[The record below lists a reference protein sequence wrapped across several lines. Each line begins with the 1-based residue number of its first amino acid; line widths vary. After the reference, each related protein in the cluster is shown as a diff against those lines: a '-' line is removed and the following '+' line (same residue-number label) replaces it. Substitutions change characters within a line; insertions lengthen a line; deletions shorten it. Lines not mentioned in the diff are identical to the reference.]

1 MFAERLKQ
9 LRKSSGITQEQLAA
23 IIGVERS
30 SIGKY
35 EGRSQTIPSDDVK
48 YRIAE
53 YFGVTVDYLMGYTDS
68 PNPSLANPQYTETE
82 NALIKDFRALN
93 EEGQQKVIEYIEDLM
108 ASGRYI
114 KIHSVLMGKE
124 A

>member
-1 MFAERLKQ
+1 MFAERLKH
-9 LRKSSGITQEQLAA
+9 LRKTKGITQEQLAA

-53 YFGVTVDYLMGYTDS
+53 YFGVTVDYLMGYSDS
-68 PNPSLANPQYTETE
+68 PNPAHSDFRYTETE

-114 KIHSVLMGKE
+114 KIHSALMGKE

>member
-9 LRKSSGITQEQLAA
+9 LRKSNGITQEQLAA

-30 SIGKY
+30 SVGKY

-53 YFGVTVDYLMGYTDS
+53 YFGVTVDYLMGYTD
-68 PNPSLANPQYTETE
+68 NPKPAHSDSHYTETE

-93 EEGQQKVIEYIEDLM
+93 EEGQQKVIDYIDDLI

-114 KIHSVLMGKE
+114 KNHSVLMGKE

>member
-9 LRKSSGITQEQLAA
+9 LRKSNGITQEQLAA

-30 SIGKY
+30 SVGKY

-53 YFGVTVDYLMGYTDS
+53 YFGVTVDYLMGYTD
-68 PNPSLANPQYTETE
+68 NPKPARSDSHYTETE

-93 EEGQQKVIEYIEDLM
+93 EEGQQKVIDYIDDLI

-114 KIHSVLMGKE
+114 KNHSVLMGKE